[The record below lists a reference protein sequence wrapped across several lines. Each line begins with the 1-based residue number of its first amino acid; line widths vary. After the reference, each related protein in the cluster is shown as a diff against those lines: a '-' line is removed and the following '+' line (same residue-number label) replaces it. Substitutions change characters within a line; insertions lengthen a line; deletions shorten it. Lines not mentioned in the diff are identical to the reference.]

1 MKGKLIIFS
10 APSGA
15 GKTTLVKAM
24 LDSGPGLEFSV
35 SACSRPK
42 RAGETNGK
50 DYYFIGVEGFKEKI
64 RENAFLEWEEV
75 YKDHFYGTLESEVE
89 RIRNKGRHVIFD
101 VDVYGGLNIKKQ
113 YGEHALAI
121 FIMPPSLEVLE
132 ERLRK
137 RSTDAE
143 ENILK
148 RIDKARHEIGKSV
161 DFDKIIVNDDLD
173 TAIAEAKK
181 LVSAYLN
188 TDA

>member
-24 LDSGPGLEFSV
+24 LDSGTDLEFSV

-50 DYYFIGVEGFKEKI
+50 DYYFIGLEEFKEKI
-64 RENAFLEWEEV
+64 REDAFLEWEEV
-75 YKDHFYGTLESEVE
+75 YKDHFYGSLESEVE
-89 RIRNKGRHVIFD
+89 RIRSKGRHVIFD

-113 YGEHALAI
+113 YGKYALSI

-137 RSTDAE
+137 RSSDAE

-148 RIDKARHEIGKSV
+148 RINKARHEIGKAV
-161 DFDKIIVNDDLD
+161 EFDEIIVNDDLD

-181 LVSAYLN
+181 LVSDFLN

>member
-24 LDSGPGLEFSV
+24 LDSDPALEFSV

-50 DYYFIGVEGFKEKI
+50 DYYFIGLEGFKEKI
-64 RENAFLEWEEV
+64 REDAFLEWGEV
-75 YKDHFYGTLESEVE
+75 YKDHFYGTLASEVE

-113 YGEHALAI
+113 YGGSALAI
-121 FIMPPSLEVLE
+121 FIMSPSVEVLE

-137 RSTDAE
+137 RSSDAE

-148 RIDKARHEIGKSV
+148 RIDKARHEIEKAGK
-161 DFDKIIVNDDLD
+161 FDTIIVNDDLD

-181 LVSAYLN
+181 LVSDFLN
-188 TDA
+188 ADD